1 MRKDLKFY
9 RENAEEDYLTT
20 PISVLRYIGLAER
33 RINVLGII
41 IAVLLFVCFLSSLGG
56 FFVGQKTKQ
65 QEIENRTDKVLKSK
79 QINKECYTNQD
90 LEIII
95 FNQIQE

>member
-41 IAVLLFVCFLSSLGG
+41 IAVLLFVCFLSFLGG
-56 FFVGQKTKQ
+56 IIIGQKAKQ
-65 QEIENRTDKVLKSK
+65 QEIENRAK

-90 LEIII
+90 IEIIV
-95 FNQIQE
+95 FGNTQE

>member
-1 MRKDLKFY
+1 MKKDLKYY

-33 RINVLGII
+33 KINVLGII
-41 IAVLLFVCFLSSLGG
+41 IAVLLFVCFLSFLGG
-56 FFVGQKTKQ
+56 IINGQKAKQ
-65 QEIENRTDKVLKSK
+65 QETENRAK

-90 LEIII
+90 IEIIV
-95 FNQIQE
+95 FGETQE

>member
-1 MRKDLKFY
+1 MKKDLKYY

-41 IAVLLFVCFLSSLGG
+41 IAVLLFVCFLSFLGG
-56 FFVGQKTKQ
+56 IIIGQKAKQ

-90 LEIII
+90 IEIIV
-95 FNQIQE
+95 FGNTQE

>member
-1 MRKDLKFY
+1 MKKDLKYY

-41 IAVLLFVCFLSSLGG
+41 ITVLLFICFLSFLGG
-56 FFVGQKTKQ
+56 IIIGQKAKQ
-65 QEIENRTDKVLKSK
+65 TEIENRAK

-90 LEIII
+90 VEIIV
-95 FNQIQE
+95 FGETQE